1 MEKQKS
7 ENKFLNGG
15 AVETRKL
22 VKVKWQNVLQMSSG
36 LLEESKENVSFVKK
50 NGRHFCYVTFCVTH
64 HRQWGT
70 KQTKARVFTSQT
82 ELGRHVCCHGN
93 RQPFKNNTQ
102 QLLKMREN
110 NYFSNIYINGQPCL
124 LGILF
129 IYLFLSFFNGENVCD
144 WVCECLRARNVTF
157 NCFFLSLTC
166 PDGSRDLIPLSPL
179 VGFYTESLRRNF
191 VYYLLCGVSAPRIG
205 TGTTGGG
212 HLDFQYGRAHRHRKH
227 HVACIHSLHIFEKT

>member
-1 MEKQKS
+1 MTKCSSNVLWITWRIERKCLVCKEKWPPFLLCHILCNSSPAVRNKTNKS
-7 ENKFLNGG
+7 ESIYVADGI
-15 AVETRKL
+15 
-22 VKVKWQNVLQMSSG
+22 
-36 LLEESKENVSFVKK
+36 
-50 NGRHFCYVTFCVTH
+50 GR
-64 HRQWGT
+64 
-70 KQTKARVFTSQT
+70 
-82 ELGRHVCCHGN
+82 RHVCCHGN